1 MRRNE
6 LERIYQ
12 KKQKK
17 EEQPKVNTWYT
28 QGKGETKERQ
38 TERRTEGR
46 GKLNL
51 KKVEYDRWT
60 YDGPTVA
67 S

>member
-6 LERIYQ
+6 RERIYQ

-51 KKVEYDRWT
+51 KKSGIRSMDLRRS
-60 YDGPTVA
+60 DGG
-67 S
+67 